1 MACTARRLNPDKYT
15 PVSVTLQAKPAGAPR
30 RGWSSAGRR
39 VVRSAICLLLVLA
52 CGIAVPRLAVP
63 RLTAQQPAAA
73 GTTHVSGVVRTA
85 DGTPVA
91 GAGIQL
97 SGTSYRAI
105 TTGSGAFD
113 LADVAPG
120 TYTLVA
126 HGPAKAGARVS
137 VTTIAGQVTTV
148 DLVLVPGGAA
158 PTTAS
163 GAETL
168 PEVKVQGQRAAAPEY
183 GPGLSAAGSNQYTVS
198 AAAIANLPVGTNTA
212 ITGVLTQM
220 PGVAIDQ
227 NQQIHIRNTEGPQFQ
242 YQIDGAVVPI
252 DINTNP
258 PFISMINPMF
268 ISKLDLL
275 DGILPS
281 RYSYATG
288 GIVDI
293 QTKNGCESPGGS
305 VSLMAGQRIDIVPS
319 AEYAGCAGKLSYY
332 ASGQY
337 DQGQNAFSSA
347 TPGPNPVHDR
357 TAQGQGFAALS
368 YPVNATTKVNVVFSA
383 AGSTNQLPNVPNL
396 DPAFTLTGASPFNS
410 SAINS
415 YLNFRDYLGIV
426 SLRSTPDSNLSYQI
440 SYAAHSIT
448 QSFRPDNDGELMFQG
463 VASNASH
470 ADVDNTLQGDVTYR
484 SGHHTLGTGFYLG
497 EYHVRAGDSSLV
509 FPVDTAGN
517 QTSSTPVRVINNA
530 VATNIL
536 SGIYIND
543 LWQVTDRLKLNMGL
557 RWDDMTGFTEHNQID
572 PTINLTYALAPQT
585 AVHAGFARYMQVPSF
600 LGISPTAPA
609 AFAGTTAEGPPG
621 IPTPETE
628 DDFEWDAG
636 ISHRLNSRVTLSED
650 AFFELTDHYLDT
662 GQFGVVPIFAP
673 FNYDHGTI
681 WGSESAVSY
690 QDAKLSAYANVTVGR
705 NLQKG
710 VLTGQF
716 NFDPDELQYIDTHS
730 IVLDHQPLYG
740 AAAGA
745 SYRLHDWTFVF
756 DGIYSSGLVGGFAD
770 LDHLPTV
777 VQLNAGVQRDFRI
790 PGIGTVSDRL
800 TVLNLL
806 DRVNLIRPS
815 EGIGI
820 FQSSYG
826 PRFTVLNTLSFSF
839 GKDR

>member
-1 MACTARRLNPDKYT
+1 MWALMAA
-15 PVSVTLQAKPAGAPR
+15 
-30 RGWSSAGRR
+30 
-39 VVRSAICLLLVLA
+39 AISPGLA
-52 CGIAVPRLAVP
+52 
-63 RLTAQQPAAA
+63 AQQTPAPDSARA
-73 GTTHVSGVVRTA
+73 NTHVSGTVRTT
-85 DGTPVA
+85 DGAPVA

-97 SGTSYRAI
+97 GGTSYRAI
-105 TTGSGAFD
+105 TTDSGTFD
-113 LADVAPG
+113 LAAVAPG
-120 TYTLVA
+120 KYTLVA
-126 HGPAKAGARVS
+126 RGPANSGARVRI
-137 VTTIAGQVTTV
+137 TAIAGQNTPV
-148 DLVLVPGGAA
+148 DLVLVAGGAGS
-158 PTTAS
+158 TTAS

-168 PEVKVQGQRAAAPEY
+168 PEVKVEGQRTPAAAGY
-183 GPGLSAAGSNQYTVS
+183 GPGVSAAGSNEYSVS
-198 AAAIANLPVGTNTA
+198 AAGIANLPAGTNTA
-212 ITGVLTQM
+212 ITDVLTQM

-258 PFISMINPMF
+258 PFISQINPMF
-268 ISKLDLL
+268 IARLDLL

-288 GIVDI
+288 GIVAI
-293 QTKNGCESPGGS
+293 QTRNGCDSPGGS
-305 VSLMAGQRIDIVPS
+305 VSLMAGQRIDIVP
-319 AEYAGCAGKLSYY
+319 AADYAGCAGKLSYY

-347 TPGPNPVHDR
+347 TPGPNPIHDR
-357 TAQGQGFAALS
+357 TAQGQGFATLS

-383 AGSTNQLPNVPNL
+383 AGSNNQLPNVPNL
-396 DPAFTLTGASPFNS
+396 EPVFSLAGASGFNS
-410 SAINS
+410 AAINS

-426 SLRSTPDSNLSYQI
+426 SLRSTPGSNLSYQI

-448 QSFRPDNDGELMFQG
+448 QSFRPDNDGELIYQG

-470 ADVDNTLQGDVTYR
+470 ADADNTLQGDLTYQTGR
-484 SGHHTLGTGFYLG
+484 HTIGTGFYLG
-497 EYHVRAGDSSLV
+497 EYHVRAGDTSLV
-509 FPVDTAGN
+509 FPVDTSGN
-517 QTSSTPVRVINNA
+517 QASSTPVTVINNA

-536 SGIYIND
+536 SGIYLND
-543 LWQVTDRLKLNMGL
+543 LWQVTGRLKLNMGL
-557 RWDDMTGFTEHNQID
+557 RWDDMTGFTEHNQFD
-572 PTINLTYALAPQT
+572 PTINLTYALAPRT
-585 AVHAGFARYMQVPSF
+585 TVHAGFARYMQVPSF

-609 AFAGTTAEGPPG
+609 AFAGSTAEGPPG
-621 IPTPETE
+621 IPTPQTE

-636 ISHRLNSRVTLSED
+636 ISDRLNSRVTLSED
-650 AFFELTDHYLDT
+650 AFFELTERYLDT

-681 WGSESAVSY
+681 WGSESAVRY
-690 QDAKLSAYANVTVGR
+690 QDDKLSAYANVTIGR

-716 NFDPDELQYIDTHS
+716 NFDPDELAFINAHS

-745 SYRLHDWTFVF
+745 SYRWHDFTFVF
-756 DGIYSSGLVGGFAD
+756 DGIYSSGLRGGFAD
-770 LDHLPTV
+770 LEQLPTV
-777 VQLNAGVQRDFRI
+777 LQLNAGVQRDFRI
-790 PGIGTVSDRL
+790 PGVGTVSDRL

>member
-1 MACTARRLNPDKYT
+1 MARTARRFKSDKIT
-15 PVSVTLQAKPAGAPR
+15 PRILEGAPARSGRTR
-30 RGWSSAGRR
+30 RERRPFAGRR
-39 VVRSAICLLLVLA
+39 AIRYAACLSLLLMWGTTVPGLA
-52 CGIAVPRLAVP
+52 
-63 RLTAQQPAAA
+63 AQQTPAADTSRA
-73 GTTHVSGVVRTA
+73 NTHG
-85 DGTPVA
+85 
-91 GAGIQL
+91 
-97 SGTSYRAI
+97 
-105 TTGSGAFD
+105 
-113 LADVAPG
+113 
-120 TYTLVA
+120 
-126 HGPAKAGARVS
+126 
-137 VTTIAGQVTTV
+137 
-148 DLVLVPGGAA
+148 
-158 PTTAS
+158 S

-168 PEVKVQGQRAAAPEY
+168 PVVKVEGQRAPASGY
-183 GPGLSAAGSNQYTVS
+183 GPGISAAGSNEYSVS
-198 AAAIANLPVGTNTA
+198 AAEIANLPAGTNTA
-212 ITGVLTQM
+212 ITDVLTQM

-242 YQIDGAVVPI
+242 YEIDGAVVPI

-258 PFISMINPMF
+258 PFISQINPMF
-268 ISKLDLL
+268 ISRLDLL

-288 GIVDI
+288 GIVGI
-293 QTKNGCESPGGS
+293 QTKNGCDNPGGS

-347 TPGPNPVHDR
+347 TPGPNPFHDR

-368 YPVNATTKVNVVFSA
+368 YPVNATTKINVLFSV
-383 AGSTNQLPNVPNL
+383 AGSNNQLPNVPNL
-396 DPAFTLTGASPFNS
+396 DPAFSLSGVNDFNS
-410 SAINS
+410 AAINS

-426 SLRSTPDSNLSYQI
+426 SLRGTPGSHLSYQI
-440 SYAAHSIT
+440 SYATHSIT
-448 QSFRPDNDGELMFQG
+448 QAFRPDNDGELIFQG

-470 ADVDNTLQGDVTYR
+470 ADADNTLQGDLTYR
-484 SGHHTLGTGFYLG
+484 TGRHTIGTGFYLG
-497 EYHVRAGDSSLV
+497 DYRVRAGDTSLV
-509 FPVDTAGN
+509 FPVNRSGH
-517 QTSSTPVRVINNA
+517 QTSSTPVTVINNA
-530 VATNIL
+530 LATNIL
-536 SGIYIND
+536 SGIYIDD
-543 LWQVTDRLKLNMGL
+543 LWQVAGRLKLNMGF
-557 RWDDMTGFTEHNQID
+557 RWDDMTGFTEHDQFD
-572 PTINLTYALAPQT
+572 PTINLTYALAPRT
-585 AVHAGFARYMQVPSF
+585 LVHAGFARYMQVPSF
-600 LGISPTAPA
+600 QGISPTAPA

-621 IPTPETE
+621 IATPMTE

-636 ISHRLNSRVTLSED
+636 ISHRLNSRVTLAED
-650 AFFELTDHYLDT
+650 AFFELTERYLDT

-690 QDAKLSAYANVTVGR
+690 RDDKLSAYANVTIGR
-705 NLQKG
+705 NLQRG

-716 NFDPDELQYIDTHS
+716 NFDPGELAFINAHS

-745 SYRLHDWTFVF
+745 SYRWQHLTFVF
-756 DGIYSSGLVGGFAD
+756 DGIYSSGLRGGFAD
-770 LDHLPTV
+770 LDQLPTV

-790 PGIGTVSDRL
+790 PGVGTLRDRL

-826 PRFTVLNTLSFSF
+826 PRFTVLNTLSFAF

>member
-1 MACTARRLNPDKYT
+1 M
-15 PVSVTLQAKPAGAPR
+15 
-30 RGWSSAGRR
+30 
-39 VVRSAICLLLVLA
+39 
-52 CGIAVPRLAVP
+52 
-63 RLTAQQPAAA
+63 
-73 GTTHVSGVVRTA
+73 SGVARTA
-85 DGTPVA
+85 EGAPVA

-97 SGTSYRAI
+97 AGTSYRAI
-105 TTGSGAFD
+105 TTDSGAFD
-113 LADVAPG
+113 LAGVTPG
-120 TYTLVA
+120 THTLVA
-126 HGPAKAGARVS
+126 RGPAKAGARVR
-137 VTTIAGQVTTV
+137 VTAIAGQDTKV
-148 DLVLVPGGAA
+148 DLVLVAGGAA
-158 PTTAS
+158 LTSAS

-168 PEVKVQGQRAAAPEY
+168 PEVKVEGQRAAAPAAY
-183 GPGLSAAGSNQYTVS
+183 GPSLSPAGSNQYSVS
-198 AAAIANLPVGTNTA
+198 AAGIASLPVGTNTA
-212 ITGVLTQM
+212 ITDVLTQM

-242 YQIDGAVVPI
+242 YQIDGVLVPI
-252 DINTNP
+252 DISTNP
-258 PFISMINPMF
+258 PFVSQINPMF

-288 GIVDI
+288 GIVSI
-293 QTKNGCESPGGS
+293 QTKNGCDTPGGS
-305 VSLMAGQRIDIVPS
+305 VSLMAGQRINVVPS

-347 TPGPNPVHDR
+347 TPGPNPVHNR
-357 TAQGQGFAALS
+357 TAEGQGFAALS
-368 YPVNATTKVNVVFSA
+368 YPVNATTKLNVVFSA
-383 AGSTNQLPNVPNL
+383 AGSNNQLPNVPSL
-396 DPAFTLTGASPFNS
+396 DPAFSLSGVNDFNS
-410 SAINS
+410 AAINS
-415 YLNFRDYLGIV
+415 YLNFRDYLGLV
-426 SLRSTPDSNLSYQI
+426 SLRATPGSNLSYQF

-448 QSFRPDNDGELMFQG
+448 QSFRPDNDGELIFQG

-470 ADVDNTLQGDVTYR
+470 ADVDNTLHGDLTYR
-484 SGHHTLGTGFYLG
+484 TGRHTIGTGFYLG
-497 EYHVRAGDSSLV
+497 EYHVRAGDTSLV
-509 FPVDTAGN
+509 FPVDTSGN

-536 SGIYIND
+536 SGIYIDD
-543 LWQVTDRLKLNMGL
+543 LWQLTDRLKLNMGL

-572 PTINLTYALAPQT
+572 PTINLTYALAPRT
-585 AVHAGFARYMQVPSF
+585 TLHAGFARYMQVPSF

-621 IPTPETE
+621 IPTPMTE

-650 AFFELTDHYLDT
+650 AFFELTERYLDT

-690 QDAKLSAYANVTVGR
+690 QDDKLSAYANVTIGR

-716 NFDPDELQYIDTHS
+716 NFDPDELAYIDTHS

-745 SYRLHDWTFVF
+745 SYRWHAWTFVF

-770 LDHLPTV
+770 LAQLPTV
-777 VQLNAGVQRDFRI
+777 VQLNAGVQRDFKI
-790 PGIGTVSDRL
+790 PGVGTVSDRL

-826 PRFTVLNTLSFSF
+826 PRFTLLNTLSFSF

>member
-1 MACTARRLNPDKYT
+1 MVFPNRRLNSDSVAPLSLGT
-15 PVSVTLQAKPAGAPR
+15 PSTERIPGEPPPF
-30 RGWSSAGRR
+30 AGRCAAR
-39 VVRSAICLLLVLA
+39 FAAGLSLLLCAAASGLA
-52 CGIAVPRLAVP
+52 
-63 RLTAQQPAAA
+63 AQQAPAADRA
-73 GTTHVSGVVRTA
+73 RANTHVSGIVRTA
-85 DGTPVA
+85 DGVPIA

-97 SGTSYRAI
+97 AGTSYRGI
-105 TTGSGAFD
+105 TTGGGAFD
-113 LADVAPG
+113 FAAVAPG
-120 TYTLVA
+120 TYVLVA
-126 HGPAKAGARVS
+126 RGPDKAGARVR
-137 VTTIAGQVTTV
+137 VTAIAGQTTQV
-148 DLVLVPGGAA
+148 DLVLVAGGAA
-158 PTTAS
+158 PTTAI

-168 PEVKVQGQRAAAPEY
+168 PTVKVEGQRTAATAY
-183 GPGLSAAGSNQYTVS
+183 GPGISAAGSNEYSVS

-212 ITGVLTQM
+212 MTDVLTQM

-227 NQQIHIRNTEGPQFQ
+227 NQQIHIRDTEGPQFQ
-242 YQIDGAVVPI
+242 YQIDGALVPI

-288 GIVDI
+288 GIVSI
-293 QTKNGCESPGGS
+293 QTKNGCDSPGGS

-347 TPGPNPVHDR
+347 TPGPNPIHDR

-368 YPVNATTKVNVVFSA
+368 YPVNATTTVNVVLST
-383 AGSTNQLPNVPNL
+383 AGSNNQLPNVPNL
-396 DPAFTLTGASPFNS
+396 DPAFSLAGVSDFNS
-410 SAINS
+410 AGINS
-415 YLNFRDYLGIV
+415 YLNFRDYVGLV
-426 SLRSTPDSNLSYQI
+426 SLRGTPGSNLIYQI

-448 QSFRPDNDGELMFQG
+448 QSFRPDNDGELIFQG

-470 ADVDNTLQGDVTYR
+470 ADADNTLQGDLTYR
-484 SGHHTLGTGFYLG
+484 AGHHTLGTGLYFG
-497 EYHVRAGDSSLV
+497 EYHVRAGDTSLV
-509 FPVDTAGN
+509 FPVDGSGN
-517 QTSSTPVRVINNA
+517 QTSSTPVTVIDNA

-536 SGIYIND
+536 SGIYIDD
-543 LWQVTDRLKLNMGL
+543 LWQLASRLTLNMGL
-557 RWDDMTGFTEHNQID
+557 RWDDITGFTEQNQLD
-572 PTINLTYALAPQT
+572 PTINLTYALAPRT

-600 LGISPTAPA
+600 LGISPAAPA

-621 IPTPETE
+621 IPTPLTE

-650 AFFELTDHYLDT
+650 AFFELTEHYLDT

-681 WGSESAVSY
+681 WGSESAANY
-690 QDAKLSAYANVTVGR
+690 RDDKLSAYANVTIGR

-716 NFDPDELQYIDTHS
+716 NFDPDELAFINAHP

-740 AAAGA
+740 ASAGA
-745 SYRLHDWTFVF
+745 SYRWQDFTVVF
-756 DGIYSSGLVGGFAD
+756 DGIYSSGLRGGFAD
-770 LDHLPTV
+770 LEQLPAV

-790 PGIGTVSDRL
+790 PGFGTVSDRL

-806 DRVNLIRPS
+806 NRVNLIRPS

-826 PRFTVLNTLSFSF
+826 PRFTVLNTLSFTF

>member
-1 MACTARRLNPDKYT
+1 
-15 PVSVTLQAKPAGAPR
+15 
-30 RGWSSAGRR
+30 
-39 VVRSAICLLLVLA
+39 
-52 CGIAVPRLAVP
+52 
-63 RLTAQQPAAA
+63 
-73 GTTHVSGVVRTA
+73 
-85 DGTPVA
+85 
-91 GAGIQL
+91 
-97 SGTSYRAI
+97 
-105 TTGSGAFD
+105 
-113 LADVAPG
+113 
-120 TYTLVA
+120 
-126 HGPAKAGARVS
+126 
-137 VTTIAGQVTTV
+137 
-148 DLVLVPGGAA
+148 
-158 PTTAS
+158 
-163 GAETL
+163 
-168 PEVKVQGQRAAAPEY
+168 
-183 GPGLSAAGSNQYTVS
+183 
-198 AAAIANLPVGTNTA
+198 
-212 ITGVLTQM
+212 M

-268 ISKLDLL
+268 ISQLDLL

-288 GIVDI
+288 GIVAI
-293 QTKNGCESPGGS
+293 QTRNGCENPGGS

-368 YPVNATTKVNVVFSA
+368 YPVNATTKISVVFSA
-383 AGSTNQLPNVPNL
+383 AGSNNQLPNVPNL
-396 DPAFTLTGASPFNS
+396 DPAFTLSGVNAFNS

-426 SLRSTPDSNLSYQI
+426 SLHSAPDSNLSYQI
-440 SYAAHSIT
+440 SYAAHAIT
-448 QSFRPDNDGELMFQG
+448 QSFRPDNDGELIFQG

-470 ADVDNTLQGDVTYR
+470 ADVDNTLQGDLTYR
-484 SGHHTLGTGFYLG
+484 TGHHTIGTGFYLG
-497 EYHVRAGDSSLV
+497 EYHVRAGDTSLV

-517 QTSSTPVRVINNA
+517 QTSSSPVRIVNNA

-536 SGIYIND
+536 SGIYVND
-543 LWQVTDRLKLNMGL
+543 LLQITDRLKLNMGL
-557 RWDDMTGFTEHNQID
+557 RWDDITGLMEHNQID
-572 PTINLTYALAPQT
+572 PDDQPDVRARAGRL

-600 LGISPTAPA
+600 LGISPSAPA
-609 AFAGTTAEGPPG
+609 AFAGTTAGGPPG

-636 ISHRLNSRVTLSED
+636 ITHRLNSRVSLSED

-673 FNYDHGTI
+673 FNYDRGTI

-690 QDAKLSAYANVTVGR
+690 QDDKLSAYANVTIGR

-710 VLTGQF
+710 VVTGQF
-716 NFDPDELQYIDTHS
+716 NFDHDELQYINTHS

-745 SYRLHDWTFVF
+745 SYRLKDWTFVF

-770 LDHLPTV
+770 LEHLPTV
-777 VQLNAGVQRDFRI
+777 VQLNAGVQREFRI

>member
-1 MACTARRLNPDKYT
+1 MASASRLLDPDKNT
-15 PVSVTLQAKPAGAPR
+15 PFSRYATVAGPAGALPQRAR
-30 RGWSSAGRR
+30 RWPVRVSA
-39 VVRSAICLLLVLA
+39 CLLFVMIR
-52 CGIAVPRLAVP
+52 GVAVPKLA
-63 RLTAQQPAAA
+63 AQQAADSTHATTPTPAS
-73 GTTHVSGVVRTA
+73 T
-85 DGTPVA
+85 
-91 GAGIQL
+91 
-97 SGTSYRAI
+97 
-105 TTGSGAFD
+105 
-113 LADVAPG
+113 
-120 TYTLVA
+120 
-126 HGPAKAGARVS
+126 
-137 VTTIAGQVTTV
+137 
-148 DLVLVPGGAA
+148 
-158 PTTAS
+158 S

-168 PEVKVQGQRAAAPEY
+168 ATVKVEGQRSEAPSS
-183 GPGLSAAGSNQYTVS
+183 GPGVSEAGSNEYSVT
-198 AAAIANLPVGTNTA
+198 AAGIASLPVGTSTA
-212 ITGVLTQM
+212 ITDVLTQM

-288 GIVDI
+288 GIVSI
-293 QTKNGCESPGGS
+293 ETKNGCDSPGGS
-305 VSLMAGQRIDIVPS
+305 VSVMAGQRLDIGPS

-332 ASGQY
+332 GSGQF

-347 TPGPNPVHDR
+347 TPGPNPIHDR

-368 YPVNATTKVNVVFSA
+368 YPINATTKVNVVFST
-383 AGSTNQLPNVPNL
+383 AGSNNQLPNVPNL
-396 DPAFTLTGASPFNS
+396 PPEFTLSGENPFNS
-410 SAINS
+410 AAINS

-426 SLRSTPDSNLSYQI
+426 SLRGNPDSNLTYQV

-448 QSFRPDNDGELMFQG
+448 QSFRPDNDGELIFQG

-470 ADVDNTLQGDVTYR
+470 SDLDHTLQGDLTYKA
-484 SGHHTLGTGFYLG
+484 GHHTIGTGFYFG
-497 EYHVRAGDSSLV
+497 EYRVRAGDTSRV
-509 FPVDTAGN
+509 FPVDTGGN
-517 QTSSTPVRVINNA
+517 QTSSTPVTVINNA
-530 VATNIL
+530 EATNIL

-543 LWQVTDRLKLNMGL
+543 LWQVTDRLKLNAGL
-557 RWDDMTGFTEHNQID
+557 RWDDMTGFTENNQLD
-572 PTINLTYALAPQT
+572 PTISLTYTLAPET

-621 IPTPETE
+621 IPTPMTE

-636 ISHRLNSRVTLSED
+636 ITHHLSSRLTLSED

-690 QDAKLSAYANVTVGR
+690 HDGKLSAYANVTIGR

-710 VLTGQF
+710 VVTGQF
-716 NFDPDELQYIDTHS
+716 NFDPDELAFINAHP

-740 AAAGA
+740 ASAGA
-745 SYRLHDWTFVF
+745 SYKWQAFTFVF
-756 DGIYSSGLVGGFAD
+756 DGIYSSGLRGGFAD
-770 LDHLPTV
+770 LEQLPTV
-777 VQLNAGVQRDFRI
+777 VQLNAGIQRDFKI
-790 PGIGTVSDRL
+790 PGVGTISNRL

-826 PRFTVLNTLSFSF
+826 PRFTVLDMLSFSW
-839 GKDR
+839 GNDR

>member
-1 MACTARRLNPDKYT
+1 MASTSRWLNPDKIT
-15 PVSVTLQAKPAGAPR
+15 PLSRYAPVAGPAGALPQRSR
-30 RGWSSAGRR
+30 RWPVRISA
-39 VVRSAICLLLVLA
+39 CLLFVMIWGVAAPKLA
-52 CGIAVPRLAVP
+52 
-63 RLTAQQPAAA
+63 AQQPADSTHS
-73 GTTHVSGVVRTA
+73 TTHVSGVVRTA
-85 DGTPVA
+85 DGAPVRDVAVQLA
-91 GAGIQL
+91 GTLYSATTSD
-97 SGTSYRAI
+97 SGT
-105 TTGSGAFD
+105 FD
-113 LADVAPG
+113 LAAVAPG
-120 TYTLVA
+120 AYTLVA
-126 HGPAKAGARVS
+126 RGPARAGARVR
-137 VTTIAGQVTTV
+137 VMVVAGQDTKV
-148 DLVLVPGGAA
+148 DLVMVAAGAA
-158 PTTAS
+158 PASAS

-168 PEVKVQGQRAAAPEY
+168 AAVKVEGQRSEAPSS
-183 GPGLSAAGSNQYTVS
+183 GPGVSEAGSNEYSVT
-198 AAAIANLPVGTNTA
+198 AAGIASLPVGTNTA
-212 ITGVLTQM
+212 ITDVLTQM

-288 GIVDI
+288 GIVSI
-293 QTKNGCESPGGS
+293 ETRNGCDSPGGGVS
-305 VSLMAGQRIDIVPS
+305 VMAGQRLDVVPS

-332 ASGQY
+332 GSGEF

-347 TPGPNPVHDR
+347 TPGPNPIHDR

-368 YPVNATTKVNVVFSA
+368 YPITATTKVNVVFST
-383 AGSTNQLPNVPNL
+383 AGSNNQLPNVPNL
-396 DPAFTLTGASPFNS
+396 PPEFTLSGVNPFNS
-410 SAINS
+410 AAINS

-426 SLRSTPDSNLSYQI
+426 SLRGNPDSNLNYQV

-448 QSFRPDNDGELMFQG
+448 QSFRPDNDGELIFQG

-470 ADVDNTLQGDVTYR
+470 SDLDNTLQGDLTYKA
-484 SGHHTLGTGFYLG
+484 GHHAIGTGFYFG
-497 EYHVRAGDSSLV
+497 EYRVRAGDTSRV
-509 FPVDTAGN
+509 FPVGTGGN
-517 QTSSTPVRVINNA
+517 QTSSTPVTVINNA
-530 VATNIL
+530 EATNIL

-543 LWQVTDRLKLNMGL
+543 LWQVTGRLKLNAGL
-557 RWDDMTGFTEHNQID
+557 RWDDMTGFTENNQLD
-572 PTINLTYALAPQT
+572 PTISLTYALAPQT
-585 AVHAGFARYMQVPSF
+585 AVHAGFARYMEVPSF

-621 IPTPETE
+621 IPTPMTE

-636 ISHRLNSRVTLSED
+636 ITHHLNSRLTLSED

-690 QDAKLSAYANVTVGR
+690 HDGKLSAYANVTIGR

-710 VLTGQF
+710 VVTGQF
-716 NFDPDELQYIDTHS
+716 NFDPDELAFINAHP

-740 AAAGA
+740 ASAGA
-745 SYRLHDWTFVF
+745 SYKWQAFTFVF
-756 DGIYSSGLVGGFAD
+756 DGIYSSGLRGGFAD
-770 LDHLPTV
+770 LEQLPTV
-777 VQLNAGVQRDFRI
+777 VQLNAGIQRDFKI
-790 PGIGTVSDRL
+790 PGVGTISNRL

-826 PRFTVLNTLSFSF
+826 PRFTVQDMLSFSW

>member
-1 MACTARRLNPDKYT
+1 MARTTQNLNSDKDTSLYRSDLHNRVRIWGSGSPRRWLARTMACLAL
-15 PVSVTLQAKPAGAPR
+15 VF
-30 RGWSSAGRR
+30 GWSVA
-39 VVRSAICLLLVLA
+39 A
-52 CGIAVPRLAVP
+52 PRLA
-63 RLTAQQPAAA
+63 AQQSGNGAR
-73 GTTHVSGVVRTA
+73 VSGVVRTA
-85 DGTPVA
+85 A
-91 GAGIQL
+91 GAPVGGVAVQL
-97 SGTSYRAI
+97 AGTAYRAI
-105 TTGSGAFD
+105 TSDSGTFD
-113 LADVAPG
+113 LVAVAPG

-126 HGPAKAGARVS
+126 RGPARADARVRVS
-137 VTTIAGQVTTV
+137 VVAGEETKV
-148 DLVLVPGGAA
+148 DLVMVAAGAA
-158 PTTAS
+158 PTSAS

-168 PEVKVQGQRAAAPEY
+168 AEVKVEGQRAETAPL
-183 GPGLSAAGSNQYTVS
+183 GPGVSDAGSNEYSVT
-198 AAAIANLPVGTNTA
+198 AAGIANLPVGTNTA
-212 ITGVLTQM
+212 ITDVLTQM

-242 YQIDGAVVPI
+242 YQINGAVVPI

-268 ISKLDLL
+268 ISRLDLL

-288 GIVDI
+288 GIVSI
-293 QTKNGCESPGGS
+293 ETKNGCDSPGGS
-305 VSLMAGQRIDIVPS
+305 VSLMGGQRLDIVPS
-319 AEYAGCAGKLSYY
+319 AEYAGCAGNLSYY
-332 ASGQY
+332 VSGEY

-347 TPGPNPVHDR
+347 TPGPNPIHDR

-368 YPVNATTKVNVVFSA
+368 YPINGTTRIDVTFST
-383 AGSTNQLPNVPNL
+383 AGSNNQLPNVPNL
-396 DPAFTLTGASPFNS
+396 DPEFSLTGVSPFNS

-426 SLRSTPDSNLSYQI
+426 SLRGHPDSNLTYQI

-448 QSFRPDNDGELMFQG
+448 QSFRPDNNGELIFQG

-470 ADVDNTLQGDVTYR
+470 SDLDNTLQGDLTYKTGR
-484 SGHHTLGTGFYLG
+484 HTIGTGVYLG
-497 EYHVRAGDSSLV
+497 EYRVHAGDTSLV

-517 QTSSTPVRVINNA
+517 QTSSSPVTIVNNA
-530 VATNIL
+530 AATNIL
-536 SGIYIND
+536 TGVYIND
-543 LWQVTDRLKLNMGL
+543 LWQVTDRLKINAGL
-557 RWDDMTGFTEHNQID
+557 RWDDLTGFTRNNQLD
-572 PTINLTYALAPQT
+572 PTINFTYALAPQT

-621 IPTPETE
+621 IATPTTE

-636 ISHRLNSRVTLSED
+636 INHRLSAHVTVSED
-650 AFFELTDHYLDT
+650 AFFELTEHYLDT

-681 WGSESAVSY
+681 WGSESAVN
-690 QDAKLSAYANVTVGR
+690 YADDKVTVYASATIGR

-710 VLTGQF
+710 VVTGQF
-716 NFDPDELQYIDTHS
+716 NFDPDELAFINAHP

-740 AAAGA
+740 GSAGA
-745 SYRLHDWTFVF
+745 SYKIQGFTLLF
-756 DGIYSSGLVGGFAD
+756 DGIYSSGLRGDFAD
-770 LDHLPTV
+770 TLRLPTV
-777 VQLNAGVQRDFRI
+777 VQLNAGVQRDFKI
-790 PGIGTVSDRL
+790 QGVGTISDRL
-800 TVLNLL
+800 TVLNFL

-826 PRFTVLNTLSFSF
+826 PRFTILDVLSFSW